1 MGRRLHIFQDDVPE
15 IGIIDFELIICTVT
29 NKSALRERA
38 RTINQWIFG
47 DSGVVLDDFVN
58 ILLEKCFILVM
69 LAILQEAKNTLFEES
84 LHLSFWQFILTR
96 ALSSLFKVATNED
109 SFVQSK
115 FLCRSFKHFSL
126 ISIASDKSI
135 DLNFTFLA
143 DSMSSGSSLNIVLR
157 IPIRIIDDDNIGTC

>member
-1 MGRRLHIFQDDVPE
+1 LGRRLHIFQDDVPE

-38 RTINQWIFG
+38 RTINQWVFS

-58 ILLEKCFILVM
+58 ILLEKCFILVV

-109 SFVQSK
+109 SFV
-115 FLCRSFKHFSL
+115 
-126 ISIASDKSI
+126 
-135 DLNFTFLA
+135 
-143 DSMSSGSSLNIVLR
+143 
-157 IPIRIIDDDNIGTC
+157 